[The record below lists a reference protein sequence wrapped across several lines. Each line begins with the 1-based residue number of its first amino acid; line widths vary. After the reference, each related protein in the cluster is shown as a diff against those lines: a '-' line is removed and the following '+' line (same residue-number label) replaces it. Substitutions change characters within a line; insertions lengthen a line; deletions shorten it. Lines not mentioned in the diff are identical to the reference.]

1 MIHSFSSAVYGA
13 FVLKYTSKSH
23 PLLWSYL
30 PLFQRTLS
38 EAKLTS
44 SKILVGLSGGVDSS
58 VTALVLQALGCD
70 VAALFMK
77 NWDEDDGTDYC
88 TAKQD
93 LADAQ
98 AVADQLGIKLHTAN
112 FAAEYWDSVFES
124 FLSSYQAGFTPNPD
138 VLCNREIKFEVFRE
152 YATLLGFDAIATG
165 HYALMKKSALGP
177 QLVQSVD
184 QNKDQTYF
192 LNGVRREQLQ
202 NVLFPLGCIKKS
214 VVRALAEE
222 AGLATTRKKDSTG
235 ICFIGERRFKDFL
248 SQYLPAQ
255 PGDICNDAGEVL
267 GQHQGL
273 MYYTLGQRKGIGIGG
288 IAAADERPWYVAR
301 KCLKSNRLFIVQ
313 DSEHPWLMSKSAQL
327 SSINWISHV
336 QTFCAPG
343 ENWTGFA
350 RCRHRQALVPVELS
364 ASEMLSETP
373 LFTFPTPQW
382 AVTPGQYLV
391 LYHEGICL
399 GGGPIGFDPTN
410 QSS

>member
-1 MIHSFSSAVYGA
+1 MPIGVTL
-13 FVLKYTSKSH
+13 LKYSSTSH

-30 PLFQRTLS
+30 PKFKKTLENAQLS
-38 EAKLTS
+38 S

-58 VTALVLQALGCD
+58 VTAMVLQALGCD

-98 AVADQLGIKLHTAN
+98 AVADQLGIPLHTAN

-124 FLSSYQAGFTPNPD
+124 FLKSYQAGFTPNPD
-138 VLCNREIKFEVFRE
+138 VLCNREIKFEVFRD
-152 YATLLGFDAIATG
+152 YASHLGFDAIATG
-165 HYALMKKSALGP
+165 HYALMEKTNLGP
-177 QLVQSVD
+177 QLMQSVD
-184 QNKDQTYF
+184 ANKDQTYF
-192 LNGVRREQLQ
+192 LNGVRPDQLKD
-202 NVLFPLGCIKKS
+202 VLFPLGCIEKP

-248 SQYLPAQ
+248 SQYIQAQ
-255 PGDICNDAGEVL
+255 PGDICNDTDEVL
-267 GQHQGL
+267 GRHTGL

-301 KCLKSNRLFIVQ
+301 KCLKTNRLFIVQ
-313 DSEHPWLMSKSAQL
+313 DSEHPWLMSQSVQL
-327 SSINWISHV
+327 SSINWITHV
-336 QTFCAPG
+336 RHFVQDQ
-343 ENWTGFA
+343 NDWTGVA
-350 RCRHRQALVPVELS
+350 RCRHRQALVPVSLAAAEIDS
-364 ASEMLSETP
+364 DQP
-373 LFTFPTPQW
+373 RFTFSAPQW

-391 LYHEGICL
+391 LYHGDICL
-399 GGGPIGFDPTN
+399 GGGPICLGDDP
-410 QSS
+410 Q